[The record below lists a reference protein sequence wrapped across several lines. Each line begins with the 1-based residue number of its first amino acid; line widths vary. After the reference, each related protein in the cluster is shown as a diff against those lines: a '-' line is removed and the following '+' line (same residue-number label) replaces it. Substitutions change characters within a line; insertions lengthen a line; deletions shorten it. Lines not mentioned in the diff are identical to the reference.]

1 MTVAALREFPVSVEQ
16 AALMGEL
23 APNGHVNN
31 IWYFR
36 YSENARVERY
46 RQIGKSANRQVRSI
60 SERRDDRRRIQGMLL
75 QGNDS
80 RKTQANPRSFEQRQ
94 RSMTLQTGNLFLNIE
109 AQTQGERF
117 DDLLRHRN
125 LVVERIVSS
134 SAVEPTEY
142 VQPQDEWVMLVQGE
156 ARLIVADEHVP
167 LKSGDYVFLPAGI
180 PHTVASVSQGAV
192 WLAIHLHSGELEI
205 REPSV

>member
-1 MTVAALREFPVSVEQ
+1 
-16 AALMGEL
+16 
-23 APNGHVNN
+23 
-31 IWYFR
+31 
-36 YSENARVERY
+36 
-46 RQIGKSANRQVRSI
+46 
-60 SERRDDRRRIQGMLL
+60 
-75 QGNDS
+75 
-80 RKTQANPRSFEQRQ
+80 
-94 RSMTLQTGNLFLNIE
+94 MTLQTGNLFLNIE
-109 AQTQGERF
+109 APPQGERF

-142 VQPQDEWVMLVQGE
+142 VQPQDEWVMLVLGE
-156 ARLIVADEHVP
+156 AQLIVADEHVP

-192 WLAIHLHSGELEI
+192 WLAIHLHSGDLEI